1 MTTPLLTVLL
11 IDDDEKL
18 ASLLKDYLIQHGIR
32 LVAGHDAD
40 EGLRLLGTQSP
51 SLVILDVM
59 LPGQD
64 GFDTCREI
72 RKSSQIPI
80 LMLTARGETTDR
92 IVGLELG
99 ADDYLAKPFEPREL
113 VARMNSI
120 LRRARP
126 GRANGATLKFGA
138 LEIKTA
144 ERNAY
149 LGGSL
154 LDLST
159 GEYELLALLASQP
172 GKKFDRD
179 EIMNHMRG
187 IEADVFSRSVDIL
200 VSRLRAKLGDN
211 SKTPK
216 FIKTAW
222 GTGYVFVAAPE

>member
-1 MTTPLLTVLL
+1 MGTAATALL
-11 IDDDEKL
+11 IDDDVKL
-18 ASLLKDYLIQHGIR
+18 ASLLKDYLLQHGIE
-32 LVAGHDAD
+32 LIAAHTPDD
-40 EGLRLLGTQSP
+40 GLKLLATRQP
-51 SLVILDVM
+51 AVVILDVM
-59 LPGQD
+59 LPGRD
-64 GFDTCREI
+64 GFDVCREI
-72 RKSSQIPI
+72 RRTSQIPI

-99 ADDYLAKPFEPREL
+99 ADDYLGKPFEPREL

-120 LRRARP
+120 LRRSSQTR
-126 GRANGATLKFGA
+126 GAGASLRFGA
-138 LEIKTA
+138 LEIRPS

-149 LGGSL
+149 LNGAL

-159 GEYELLALLASQP
+159 GEYELLALLASHP

-179 EIMNHMRG
+179 EIMNHLKG
-187 IEADVFSRSVDIL
+187 FDADVFSRSVDIL

-222 GTGYVFVAAPE
+222 GTGYVFVAAPT